1 MHSGSPAQARC
12 GSEARPKSLI
22 LHLRTPGGSSRS
34 SCGETAGECGPHRRQ
49 ASKIFSSRFSRRH
62 RVTRGPGAR
71 GLRRW
76 RAARLRSPAM
86 GSYRLRPC
94 QQRRRCASLRASAH
108 PHHPAHP
115 CTPLHTPAHPC
126 TPLHTPAHPC
136 TPARPSQV
144 DQAESD
150 GLTLQ
155 RSTQERLLPGVCD
168 FLHVRVS
175 VRVWVRVRTSFFLLG
190 VYVPSSREPTS

>member
-108 PHHPAHP
+108 PAHP

-136 TPARPSQV
+136 TP
-144 DQAESD
+144 
-150 GLTLQ
+150 
-155 RSTQERLLPGVCD
+155 
-168 FLHVRVS
+168 LHTRTPLAGGS
-175 VRVWVRVRTSFFLLG
+175 GRVRRVDAAEEHSGASAPRRLRL
-190 VYVPSSREPTS
+190 PSCKSKC

>member
-108 PHHPAHP
+108 P
-115 CTPLHTPAHPC
+115 AHPC

-155 RSTQERLLPGVCD
+155 RSTQERLRPGVCD
-168 FLHVRVS
+168 FLHVRVKCKS
-175 VRVWVRVRTSFFLLG
+175 KCKSKTSFM
-190 VYVPSSREPTS
+190 